1 MTLNTCYPV
10 SGKYLEDWHATT
22 ISAGGPVITL
32 LEALIFYAILKRSE
46 SNILFPFLVTCL
58 YMRALAGFMNI
69 INLNDEGRISKG
81 LGIGVFTL
89 PVLVVA
95 PLLFLV
101 YDIVVTKKIKTKTV
115 GMTVFLIMIFSS
127 IIILSDQ
134 VFKIQ
139 LL

>member
-1 MTLNTCYPV
+1 
-10 SGKYLEDWHATT
+10 
-22 ISAGGPVITL
+22 
-32 LEALIFYAILKRSE
+32 
-46 SNILFPFLVTCL
+46 
-58 YMRALAGFMNI
+58 MRALAGFMNI